1 MAYLPII
8 LLLGLFYLLLIRP
21 QQQRVKAQRALVSSL
36 SVGDEIVTIG
46 GLLGTILEL
55 DDDSVLVETTP
66 GVRLRFRRV
75 AISGKV
81 GPIVPDSAADLDD
94 LDDTDDTD
102 SDADGGDDVRSG
114 DDDSRGQD
122 ER

>member
-8 LLLGLFYLLLIRP
+8 LLIGLFYLLLIRP

-46 GLLGTILEL
+46 GMFGTIVDL
-55 DDDSVLVETTP
+55 DDDAVVVEAGP

-81 GPIVPDSAADLDD
+81 GPVVPDSAAGLDD
-94 LDDTDDTD
+94 ARDDHGNGHLDDDPHP
-102 SDADGGDDVRSG
+102 GDDA
-114 DDDSRGQD
+114 
-122 ER
+122 